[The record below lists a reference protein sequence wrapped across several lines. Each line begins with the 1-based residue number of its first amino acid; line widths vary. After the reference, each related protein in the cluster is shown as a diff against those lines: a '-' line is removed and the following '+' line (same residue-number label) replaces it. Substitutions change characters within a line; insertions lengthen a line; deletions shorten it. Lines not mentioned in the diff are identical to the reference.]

1 MKKRRLDQ
9 LSLMKK
15 TEEILL
21 ELGYGGFNFSVLSKS
36 LGIGR
41 STLYEYY
48 SSKDELIADYMSDLM
63 DKFMRDLKEIRR
75 IPNGEAQLLSLIQ
88 LMIKYAHIHHVLQ
101 MVELLNMDSLLV
113 KFKKAHLEIIEDIQG
128 IVEYGKKEGVVRKE
142 IPTEVLVSLLFNTIN
157 KPSSIEMELG
167 QWSEWIWEII
177 YTGIKPNK

>member
-1 MKKRRLDQ
+1 MKRKRLDQ

-21 ELGYGGFNFSVLSKS
+21 ELGYGGFNFSVLSKN

-48 SSKDELIADYMSDLM
+48 SSKDELIADYMTRLM
-63 DKFMRDLKEIRR
+63 DNFMKDLKAVRR
-75 IPNGEAQLLSLIQ
+75 ILDGKEQILRLIQ

-101 MVELLNMDSLLV
+101 MVPLLKQDALLE
-113 KFKKAHLEIIEDIQG
+113 KFKNDHLKIIEDIHA
-128 IVEYGKKEGVVRKE
+128 IVEDGKSQDVIRKE

-157 KPSSIEMELG
+157 KPSSIEMDLKK
-167 QWSEWIWEII
+167 WSEWIWEII
-177 YTGIKPNK
+177 YIGIQAKD